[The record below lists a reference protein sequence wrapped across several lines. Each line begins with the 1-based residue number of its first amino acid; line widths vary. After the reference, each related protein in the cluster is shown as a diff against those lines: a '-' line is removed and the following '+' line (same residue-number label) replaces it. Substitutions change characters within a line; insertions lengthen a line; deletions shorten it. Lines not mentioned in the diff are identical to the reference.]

1 VVEWSR
7 GVRRR
12 PLAGDGPRAVN
23 RARRAGALGFSLAV
37 AVGALAVLWAL
48 APGPTA
54 RWVLTALSVAA
65 WIACAGLLFA
75 PLAARRR
82 PSEPTLVAH
91 LHDSFDRE
99 RERIASEL
107 HDELGSMLIATKMT
121 VELAGREVSAP
132 PPGLTAR
139 FASIQEALRSALA
152 LERRLSDELYPSLL
166 RHVGLFAALRGHL
179 ARTGERT
186 VTVTAPED
194 ELAVTRQQ
202 ALAVFR
208 TAEAAVRGVQTATAG
223 GPVDVSVTNSAQWLE
238 LIVSGQACAPSLAA
252 TRAAEQEFAD
262 SEARAHGLG
271 GEWQRSNAT
280 AGGQRLT
287 IRIPLPA
294 TA

>member
-1 VVEWSR
+1 VSS
-7 GVRRR
+7 
-12 PLAGDGPRAVN
+12 
-23 RARRAGALGFSLAV
+23 ARHAGALGFALAV
-37 AVGALAVLWAL
+37 AVGTLVVLWGL

-54 RWVLTALSVAA
+54 RWVLATLSVAA
-65 WIACAGLLFA
+65 WIVSAGLLFTL
-75 PLAARRR
+75 LAARRR
-82 PSEPTLVAH
+82 PSAPTLVAH
-91 LHDSFDRE
+91 LHDRIDRE

-121 VELAGREVSAP
+121 VELAGRELSAP
-132 PPGLTAR
+132 PPALTAR
-139 FASIQEALRSALA
+139 FASIQDALRTALA

-202 ALAVFR
+202 ALGVFR

-223 GPVDVSVTNSAQWLE
+223 GPVEVSVTNSGHRLE
-238 LIVSGQACAPSLAA
+238 LIVSGGARTNSPAA
-252 TRAAEQEFAD
+252 ASAEQEFAE
-262 SEARAHGLG
+262 SEARAQSLG
-271 GEWQRSNAT
+271 GEWYRSNGA
-280 AGGQRLT
+280 ARGERVT

-294 TA
+294 AS